1 MESTMSDTSLL
12 RAVAERGVTSP
23 ERNQLQ
29 RFDWLLKALE
39 IFVEEG
45 IDSIR
50 ITRLAEDLGVTR
62 GSFYWHFQNR
72 EDLIDSLVS
81 YWKDKNSAAI
91 IESVTRASSLADG
104 IFRFFETCID
114 SSQFDPRL
122 DLALREWAR
131 RSTEIRA
138 LLDGEDETR
147 IEALRQFYL
156 RFEYPMPQALIR
168 ARVLYYSQIGFYAL
182 GTRESLETRLDYTEA
197 YFEAFTGRQ
206 LTARESAGFRRHILD
221 NYGAL

>member
-1 MESTMSDTSLL
+1 MSDTSLL
-12 RAVAERGVTSP
+12 RAVAERGVISP

-39 IFVEEG
+39 TFVEEG

-50 ITRLAEDLGVTR
+50 ITRLADELGVTR

-81 YWKDKNSAAI
+81 FWKDKNTAAI
-91 IESVTRASSLADG
+91 TDSVAQASSLADG

-114 SSQFDPRL
+114 DSQFDPRL

-138 LLDGEDETR
+138 LLDHEDETR

-156 RFEYPMPQALIR
+156 RFDYPMPQALIR

-182 GTRESLETRLDYTEA
+182 GTRESLQTRLGYTEA

-206 LTARESAGFRRHILD
+206 LTAGESADFRQHMLD

>member
-1 MESTMSDTSLL
+1 MSDTSLL
-12 RAVAERGVTSP
+12 RAVAERGVVSA

-50 ITRLAEDLGVTR
+50 ITRLANELGVTR

-81 YWKDKNSAAI
+81 FWKDKNTAAI
-91 IESVTRASSLADG
+91 TDSVAQASSLADG

-114 SSQFDPRL
+114 NAQFDPRL

-138 LLDGEDETR
+138 LLDGEDATR

-156 RFEYPMPQALIR
+156 RFDYPMPQALIR

-182 GTRESLETRLDYTEA
+182 GTSESLQTRLGYTEA

-206 LTARESAGFRRHILD
+206 LSARESADFRRHILD
-221 NYGAL
+221 NYGAM

>member
-1 MESTMSDTSLL
+1 MSDTSLL

-50 ITRLAEDLGVTR
+50 ITRLADELGVTR

-81 YWKDKNSAAI
+81 FWKDKNTAAI
-91 IESVTRASSLADG
+91 TDSVAQASSLADG

-114 SSQFDPRL
+114 DSQFDPRL

-156 RFEYPMPQALIR
+156 RFDYPMPQALIR

-182 GTRESLETRLDYTEA
+182 GTRESLQTRLGYTEA

-206 LTARESAGFRRHILD
+206 LTAGESADFRQHMLD

>member
-1 MESTMSDTSLL
+1 MSDTSLL

-50 ITRLAEDLGVTR
+50 ITRLANELGVTR

-81 YWKDKNSAAI
+81 FWKDKNTAAI
-91 IESVTRASSLADG
+91 TDSVEQASSLADG

-114 SSQFDPRL
+114 NSQFDPRL

-131 RSTEIRA
+131 RSTAIRE
-138 LLDGEDETR
+138 LLDSEDETR

-156 RFEYPMPQALIR
+156 RFDYPMPQALIR

-182 GTRESLETRLDYTEA
+182 GTRESLETRLGYTEA
-197 YFEAFTGRQ
+197 YFEAFTGQQ
-206 LTARESAGFRRHILD
+206 LTARESADFRRHILD

>member
-1 MESTMSDTSLL
+1 MSDNSLL
-12 RAVAERGVTSP
+12 RAVAERGANSA

-29 RFDWLLKALE
+29 RFDWLEKALE

-50 ITRLAEDLGVTR
+50 ITRLANELGVTR

-81 YWKDKNSAAI
+81 FWKDKNTAAI
-91 IESVTRASSLADG
+91 TGSVEHAASLADG
-104 IFRFFETCID
+104 ILRIFETCID

-131 RSTEIRA
+131 RSTAIRE
-138 LLDGEDETR
+138 LLDGEDEAR
-147 IEALRQFYL
+147 IEALRHFYL
-156 RFEYPMPQALIR
+156 RFDYPMPQALIR

-197 YFEAFTGRQ
+197 YFEAFTGQQ
-206 LTARESAGFRRHILD
+206 LTARESAGFRRRILD

>member
-1 MESTMSDTSLL
+1 MSDTSLL

-29 RFDWLLKALE
+29 RFDWLEKALE

-50 ITRLAEDLGVTR
+50 ITRLANELCVTR

-81 YWKDKNSAAI
+81 FWKDKNTAAI
-91 IESVTRASSLADG
+91 TDSVAQASNLADG
-104 IFRFFETCID
+104 IFRFFEICID
-114 SSQFDPRL
+114 DSQFDPRL

-156 RFEYPMPQALIR
+156 RFDYPMPQALIR

-182 GTRESLETRLDYTEA
+182 GTRESLQTRLGYTEA

-206 LTARESAGFRRHILD
+206 LTARQSADFRRHILD
-221 NYGAL
+221 NYGVL

>member
-1 MESTMSDTSLL
+1 MSDTSLL
-12 RAVAERGVTSP
+12 RAVAERGVISP

-39 IFVEEG
+39 TFVEEG

-50 ITRLAEDLGVTR
+50 ITRLANELGVTR

-81 YWKDKNSAAI
+81 FWKDKNTAAI
-91 IESVTRASSLADG
+91 TDSVAQASSLADG

-114 SSQFDPRL
+114 DSQFDPRL

-156 RFEYPMPQALIR
+156 RFDYPMPQALIR

-182 GTRESLETRLDYTEA
+182 GTRESLQTRLGYTEA

-206 LTARESAGFRRHILD
+206 LTAGESADFRQHMLD

>member
-1 MESTMSDTSLL
+1 MSDTSLL

-50 ITRLAEDLGVTR
+50 ITRLANELSVTR

-81 YWKDKNSAAI
+81 FWKDKNTAAI
-91 IESVTRASSLADG
+91 TDSVAQASNLADG
-104 IFRFFETCID
+104 IFGFFEICID
-114 SSQFDPRL
+114 DSQFDPRL

-138 LLDGEDETR
+138 LLDSEDATR

-156 RFEYPMPQALIR
+156 RFDYPMPQALIR

-182 GTRESLETRLDYTEA
+182 GTHESLETRLSYTEA

-206 LTARESAGFRRHILD
+206 LSARESTDFHRHILD

>member
-1 MESTMSDTSLL
+1 MSDTNLL
-12 RAVAERGVTSP
+12 RAVAERGVISP

-39 IFVEEG
+39 TFVEEG

-50 ITRLAEDLGVTR
+50 ITRLANELGVTR

-81 YWKDKNSAAI
+81 FWKDKNTAAI
-91 IESVTRASSLADG
+91 ADSVAQASNLADG
-104 IFRFFETCID
+104 IFRFFEICID
-114 SSQFDPRL
+114 DSQFDPRL

-156 RFEYPMPQALIR
+156 RFDYPMPQALIR

-182 GTRESLETRLDYTEA
+182 GTRESLQTRLGYTEA

-206 LTARESAGFRRHILD
+206 LTAGESADFRQHMLD

>member
-1 MESTMSDTSLL
+1 MSDTSLL
-12 RAVAERGVTSP
+12 RAVAERGVISP

-39 IFVEEG
+39 TFVEEG

-50 ITRLAEDLGVTR
+50 ITRLANELGVTR

-81 YWKDKNSAAI
+81 FWKDKNTAAI
-91 IESVTRASSLADG
+91 TDSVAQASSLADG

-114 SSQFDPRL
+114 DSQFDPRL

-156 RFEYPMPQALIR
+156 RFDYPMPQALIR

-182 GTRESLETRLDYTEA
+182 GTRESLQTRLGYTEA

-206 LTARESAGFRRHILD
+206 LTAGESADFRQHMLD
-221 NYGAL
+221 NYGAM

>member
-1 MESTMSDTSLL
+1 MSDTSLL
-12 RAVAERGVTSP
+12 RAVAERGVISP

-39 IFVEEG
+39 TFVEEG

-50 ITRLAEDLGVTR
+50 ITRLADELGVTR

-81 YWKDKNSAAI
+81 FWKDKNTAAI
-91 IESVTRASSLADG
+91 TDSVAQASSLADG

-114 SSQFDPRL
+114 DSQFDPRL

-156 RFEYPMPQALIR
+156 RFDYPMPQALIR

-182 GTRESLETRLDYTEA
+182 GTRESLQTRLGYTEA

-206 LTARESAGFRRHILD
+206 LTAGESADFRQHMLD

>member
-1 MESTMSDTSLL
+1 MSDTSLL

-50 ITRLAEDLGVTR
+50 ITRLANELGVTR

-81 YWKDKNSAAI
+81 FWKDKNTAAI
-91 IESVTRASSLADG
+91 TDSVAQASSLADG
-104 IFRFFETCID
+104 IFRFFEICID
-114 SSQFDPRL
+114 DSQFDPRL

-147 IEALRQFYL
+147 IGALQKFYQ
-156 RFEYPMPQALIR
+156 RFDYPMPQALIR

-182 GTRESLETRLDYTEA
+182 GTYDSLETRLSYTDA

-206 LTARESAGFRRHILD
+206 LSAHESTDFRSHILE